1 MSNDWGTPQN
11 ELEAALVQAATDVA
25 ARPAFYKALAGAQV
39 LIVPG
44 GEPPAIVDGVV
55 KEAAKLQLAQIDIQG
70 QLHTPLFSSEA
81 RLPQGTRYLSLSAMD
96 LFNMTRGAHLVLN
109 PGAQYGKILVPSE
122 VSQLLD
128 GTLFKPSETFTV
140 KKATTALIGQP
151 KDYPHEFA
159 AALKRFFATEP
170 LVEKAFLAQ
179 HLIPGVHN
187 EPALVVSILAPENDF
202 ERIAG
207 AVGVIARE
215 TKKTQKAVDI
225 TRFDSRSDS
234 YFVNQ
239 EPIYLRK
246 KRGLLGKLF
255 G

>member
-1 MSNDWGTPQN
+1 MSNDWDTPQN
-11 ELEAALVQAATDVA
+11 ELETALMQAAIDAA
-25 ARPAFYKALAGAQV
+25 ARPAFYKVLADAHV
-39 LIVPG
+39 LIVPA
-44 GEPPAIVDGVV
+44 GEHPAIVDGVV
-55 KEAAKLQLAQIDIQG
+55 KEAATLQLAQIEIQG

-81 RLPQGTRYLSLSAMD
+81 RLPQGTRYLGLAAMD

-122 VSQLLD
+122 ISQLLD
-128 GTLFKPSETFTV
+128 GTLFKPNETFTV
-140 KKATTALIGQP
+140 KTATTALIGQP
-151 KDYPHEFA
+151 KDYPHEFV

-179 HLIPGVHN
+179 HLIPGVHD
-187 EPALVVSILAPENDF
+187 EPALVVSILAPDQDF

-207 AVGVIARE
+207 SVGVIARE

-225 TRFDSRSDS
+225 TRFDARSDS
-234 YFVNQ
+234 YFANQ

-246 KRGLLGKLF
+246 KKGLLGKLF